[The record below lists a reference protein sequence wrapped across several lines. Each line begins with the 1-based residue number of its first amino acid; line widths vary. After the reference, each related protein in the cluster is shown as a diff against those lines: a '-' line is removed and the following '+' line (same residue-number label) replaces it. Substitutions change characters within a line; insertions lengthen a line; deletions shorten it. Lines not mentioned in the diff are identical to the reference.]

1 MNNTE
6 IAVREIEPADH
17 AWVRSFLGQ
26 YFGSTKVVSR
36 GVMHQAE
43 NLPGFIAIF
52 RGEPSALLTYCVMK
66 GDLEVVS
73 LHAAIAGRGLGSRLL
88 AAARDR
94 ARDLQRRRLWLITT
108 NDNEPAIAFYSRWG
122 MHLAAVHRGA
132 IAESRRLK
140 PEISYFSVGGRPIED
155 EIEFELLQCSEGF
168 ISDDSAGTS
177 DGSIRRRGPPI
188 SRGSHQHRVRL
199 PFFNVRPR

>member
-1 MNNTE
+1 MNNTQ
-6 IAVREIEPADH
+6 IAVREVEPADH

-26 YFGSTKVVSR
+26 HFGSTKVVSR

-52 RGEPSALLTYCVMK
+52 RGEPSALLTYCVMN

-94 ARDLQRRRLWLITT
+94 ARDLQCRRLWLITT

-140 PEISYFSVGGRPIED
+140 PEISYCGVGGRPIED
-155 EIEFELLQCSEGF
+155 EIEFELLLE
-168 ISDDSAGTS
+168 
-177 DGSIRRRGPPI
+177 
-188 SRGSHQHRVRL
+188 
-199 PFFNVRPR
+199 